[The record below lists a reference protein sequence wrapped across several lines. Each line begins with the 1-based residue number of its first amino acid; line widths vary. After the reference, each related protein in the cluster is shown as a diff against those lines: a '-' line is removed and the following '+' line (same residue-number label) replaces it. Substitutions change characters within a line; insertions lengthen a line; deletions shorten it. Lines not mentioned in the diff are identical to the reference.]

1 MKFTAVGDV
10 LIQRRIPENYEGFHE
25 IKTFIEKGDSRFFN
39 LETTLNNEGECHASQ
54 YSGGTYLRAAPEVLN
69 DIKKFG
75 FNLTT
80 FNNNHAMDFSY
91 EGLLKTFHTIND
103 SGLVQSGVGHNLG
116 EASAPSYLE
125 SNSGRVALIA
135 VNSSFNPAA
144 MAGKQSRRIPG
155 RPGINGIQVEETIV
169 VSEKQMT
176 ALKEIASQTNINAQ
190 TEISIKEGYTPKP
203 PDGTFN
209 FGKINCQTGDK
220 TQRKTKIKESD
231 MQRVLDSIFEA
242 KLQSD
247 YIIISVHSHEL
258 SGERKE
264 NPADFLRDFA
274 HQCIDKGAN
283 AIIGH
288 GPHLLRPIEIYKN
301 KPIFYSLGD
310 FTLQLY
316 NVQFAPEEFYEKYKL
331 TSDMT
336 VHELLKTRSNNF
348 TRGLMT
354 DKRMLQSVIP
364 YWETENGDITKLELL
379 PVELVDKGSNSLIG
393 LPRPSRN
400 TSILKELAKLSKPYG
415 TGIDIIDGIGH
426 CKWQVD

>member
-1 MKFTAVGDV
+1 
-10 LIQRRIPENYEGFHE
+10 
-25 IKTFIEKGDSRFFN
+25 
-39 LETTLNNEGECHASQ
+39 
-54 YSGGTYLRAAPEVLN
+54 
-69 DIKKFG
+69 
-75 FNLTT
+75 
-80 FNNNHAMDFSY
+80 
-91 EGLLKTFHTIND
+91 
-103 SGLVQSGVGHNLG
+103 
-116 EASAPSYLE
+116 
-125 SNSGRVALIA
+125 
-135 VNSSFNPAA
+135 
-144 MAGKQSRRIPG
+144 
-155 RPGINGIQVEETIV
+155 
-169 VSEKQMT
+169 
-176 ALKEIASQTNINAQ
+176 
-190 TEISIKEGYTPKP
+190 
-203 PDGTFN
+203 
-209 FGKINCQTGDK
+209 
-220 TQRKTKIKESD
+220 

-400 TSILKELAKLSKPYG
+400 TSILKELAKLSEPYV